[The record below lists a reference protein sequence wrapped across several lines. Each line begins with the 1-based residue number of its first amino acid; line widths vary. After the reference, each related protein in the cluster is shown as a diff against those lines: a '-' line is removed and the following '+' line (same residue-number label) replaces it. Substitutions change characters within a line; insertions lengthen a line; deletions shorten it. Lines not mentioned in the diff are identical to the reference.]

1 VYDSIRPPFGD
12 GLAAGLALTGDGLAA
27 GLALTG
33 GGLAAGLAL
42 IFDMDGVL
50 VNSNPVHRQ
59 AWARFNLRYGL
70 QTTPAMLERM
80 YGKRNDDI
88 VRDFFGDGLSPEE
101 VAARGAAKERLYRQM
116 IDGRIEEILVPGV
129 RRFLDLHARAPL
141 AVASN
146 AEPENVRFVIDRA
159 RLGDYFRAVV
169 DGHQASRPKP
179 DPEIYL
185 RAAALLG
192 VPAPNCLVFEDSHSG
207 VAAGMAAGM
216 RVIGIRTTYDNLPGA
231 SICVDNFKSG
241 ELDSW
246 LAAQA
251 RAV

>member
-1 VYDSIRPPFGD
+1 MYDATQPPSVD
-12 GLAAGLALTGDGLAA
+12 GLAS
-27 GLALTG
+27 
-33 GGLAAGLAL
+33 GLAL

-59 AWARFNLRYGL
+59 AWVRFNSSYGVE
-70 QTTPAMLERM
+70 TGPAMLERM

-88 VRDFFGDGLSPEE
+88 IRDFFGEGLTPAE
-101 VAARGAAKERLYRQM
+101 VAARGTAKEKLYREM
-116 IDGRIEEILVPGV
+116 IGGRIEEMLVPGL
-129 RRFLDLHARAPL
+129 RSFLDRHARVPM

-159 RLGDYFRAVV
+159 RLGGYFRAVV
-169 DGHQASRPKP
+169 DGHQVSRPKP

-185 RAAALLG
+185 RAAELLG

-207 VAAGMAAGM
+207 VAAALAARM
-216 RVIGIRTTYDNLPGA
+216 RVIGLRTTYDNLPGA
-231 SICVDNFKSG
+231 SVCVDNFRSG

-246 LAAQA
+246 LAAQT

>member
-1 VYDSIRPPFGD
+1 VYDLIQTPSRD
-12 GLAAGLALTGDGLAA
+12 
-27 GLALTG
+27 
-33 GGLAAGLAL
+33 GLAAGLAL

-59 AWARFNLRYGL
+59 AWVRFNSRYGV
-70 QTTPAMLERM
+70 QTSGAMLEWM

-88 VRDFFGDGLSPEE
+88 VRHFFGDRLTPQE
-101 VAARGAAKERLYRQM
+101 VVARGAAKEELYRQM
-116 IDGRIEEILVPGV
+116 IDGGVEEILVPGV
-129 RRFLDLHARAPL
+129 RRFLRRHARTPL

-159 RLGDYFRAVV
+159 HLGDYFRVV
-169 DGHQASRPKP
+169 LDGHQVSRPKP

-185 RAAALLG
+185 RAAELLG
-192 VPAPNCLVFEDSHSG
+192 VAAPNCLVFEDSHSG
-207 VAAGMAAGM
+207 VQAARAAGM
-216 RVIGIRTTYDNLPGA
+216 RVIGLRTTYDNLPGA
-231 SICVDNFKSG
+231 GICVDNFKSG
-241 ELDSW
+241 ELDTW